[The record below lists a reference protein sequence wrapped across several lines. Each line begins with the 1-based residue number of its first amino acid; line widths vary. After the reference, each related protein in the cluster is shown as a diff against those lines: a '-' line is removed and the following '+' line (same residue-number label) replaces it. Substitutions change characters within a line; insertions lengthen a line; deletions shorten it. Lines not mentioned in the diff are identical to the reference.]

1 MDPVRVLRYLVAVAD
16 ELSFGRAATRLGIA
30 QPTLSR
36 AVRAFEDEH
45 GVVLFDRT
53 TRSVEPT
60 AAARAALDDW
70 RTAIAAADR
79 AMAAARGDSGGEVRV
94 GYVLGVA
101 NGILPAA
108 VRAARERGV
117 ALDLAHLSVDEQVTA
132 LRQRRIDLAL
142 LRLPA
147 EVVTTALVVAPLHDD
162 ELVLSV
168 PADHPLAGAAE
179 PVPGA
184 ALREEPMVFWPRSM
198 AAGLHDS
205 ISDQWYRRHGFALR
219 IVSETRDTTALLAL
233 VAGGLGSTLVTASTA
248 ASITRAGVVHKRLE
262 GAPSTTVA
270 AVHRRLPD
278 AATVVALAAFRAAA
292 ADYAT

>member
-36 AVRAFEDEH
+36 AVRTFEDEH

-60 AAARAALDDW
+60 TALRAAIDDW
-70 RTAIAAADR
+70 RAAIAASDR
-79 AMAAARGDSGGEVRV
+79 ALAAARGDTGGTVRV

-108 VRAARERGV
+108 VRAARERGLT
-117 ALDLAHLSVDEQVTA
+117 LDLAHLSVDEQVTA

-147 EVVTTALVVAPLHDD
+147 EVVTTALVVVPLHDD

-168 PADHPLAGAAE
+168 PADHPLADAAE
-179 PVPGA
+179 PVAGEL
-184 ALREEPMVFWPRSM
+184 LREEPMVFWPRSM

-205 ISDQWYRRHGFALR
+205 ISDQWHRRHGFPLR
-219 IVSETRDTTALLAL
+219 IVAETRDTTALLAL

-278 AATVVALAAFRAAA
+278 AATVTALAAFRAAA
-292 ADYAT
+292 AAYT